1 MVLGAPRVQT
11 NSHFSIS
18 TKPNAQ
24 EISHGTSF
32 MVKSSA
38 LNGSFLRLMFV
49 FNERTNR
56 IEPMFILKIELQYV
70 IVLELVQQMR
80 WGCPWLDSDGELL
93 RILVSDTKYATC
105 LTVSDLGHVRH
116 VWHVWHVSQKARAA
130 QVVPKNPARFN
141 PPGLAAFLSGL
152 AQGTEVFR
160 MAEERSTD
168 CHGFGRKIWTC
179 LNFKEF

>member
-93 RILVSDTKYATC
+93 RILVCDTKYATC

-116 VWHVWHVSQKARAA
+116 VRHVSQKARAA

-141 PPGLAAFLSGL
+141 PPGLVAFLSGL

-168 CHGFGRKIWTC
+168 CHGMSWLWEKDF
-179 LNFKEF
+179 NMFEF

>member
-1 MVLGAPRVQT
+1 MENYGKTVINHDKPMVLGAPRVQT

-80 WGCPWLDSDGELL
+80 
-93 RILVSDTKYATC
+93 
-105 LTVSDLGHVRH
+105 
-116 VWHVWHVSQKARAA
+116 
-130 QVVPKNPARFN
+130 
-141 PPGLAAFLSGL
+141 
-152 AQGTEVFR
+152 
-160 MAEERSTD
+160 
-168 CHGFGRKIWTC
+168 
-179 LNFKEF
+179 